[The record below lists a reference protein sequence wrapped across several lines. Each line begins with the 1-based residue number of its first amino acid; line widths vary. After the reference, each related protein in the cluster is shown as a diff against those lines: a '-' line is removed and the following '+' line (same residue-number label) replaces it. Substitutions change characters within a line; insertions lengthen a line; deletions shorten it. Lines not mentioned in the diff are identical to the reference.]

1 MSVPEPVVTTPA
13 EPAPDAE
20 PPPPPPTPPAAQRPR
35 RLPQTVGGTVFVVI
49 VGIVTVGLGLVVWG
63 AWRTGIVW
71 MGVAMLVGALTR
83 AVLSERAAGMLRV
96 RRRWSDTLLLT
107 VAGVGLI
114 LLAVLVP
121 DQPV

>member
-1 MSVPEPVVTTPA
+1 MSVPDPLVTTPA
-13 EPAPDAE
+13 DPAPE
-20 PPPPPPTPPAAQRPR
+20 PEPTPPPSSTQSAASPR
-35 RLPQTVGGTVFVVI
+35 RLPQTIGGTVFVVI
-49 VGIVTVGLGLVVWG
+49 VGIVAIGLGLVVWG

-114 LLAVLVP
+114 TLAVIVP
-121 DQPV
+121 NQPL